1 MHLGIN
7 GASDTINSFNKISM
21 FKYLHN
27 SGRFVNGKMLGAPG
41 EVAVLYEMIVD
52 RNTGEQIYAGKI

>member
-1 MHLGIN
+1 MHLAIN
-7 GASDTINSFNKISM
+7 GASNTIGSFNKISM

-41 EVAVLYEMIVD
+41 EVAILYEMIVD
-52 RNTGEQIYAGKI
+52 RSSGDQVYAGKI